1 MLSHP
6 LLAHHLRT
14 QWPPAQKQQQSLEY
28 CLSWLQNKY
37 SSLLSLGSTDWPEP
51 NSYKSPTGV
60 PRELSCVCFSNMER
74 LASASSSSWA
84 CPGTGFLA
92 KLFDCLWVAL
102 FHMNEEIKNSIFLAV
117 FEDSHGIRQ
126 KLCFFLD
133 QARMPPRQLVCQG
146 QSMNFLLVHLYKKCP
161 PRCQIQPVSTLK
173 WGKIK
178 VTICLFYIITFRRSA

>member
-1 MLSHP
+1 MLSHL

-51 NSYKSPTGV
+51 NSYESPTGV
-60 PRELSCVCFSNMER
+60 PRELSCLCFSNMER
-74 LASASSSSWA
+74 LASAPSSSRA

-92 KLFDCLWVAL
+92 ELFDCLWVAL
-102 FHMNEEIKNSIFLAV
+102 FHMNGEIKNSIFLAA

-133 QARMPPRQLVCQG
+133 
-146 QSMNFLLVHLYKKCP
+146 LLECLQDSLYAKG
-161 PRCQIQPVSTLK
+161 RVWIS
-173 WGKIK
+173 
-178 VTICLFYIITFRRSA
+178 Y